1 MYSVEDLLIS
11 HGYKLPKPSTTSNAP
26 TPTPASTSR
35 QAPPSSPPSYGKHHE
50 RPSSRT
56 VNGYERGSRVT
67 YANNCGS
74 RRPQA
79 YVTESG
85 CPNNNVQPGDRSQS
99 RQEGEI
105 QGQIETPSIGESLT
119 SDSGFCDGTRGQ
131 QMQSKDVSFWRR
143 RGQDFTVLLDY
154 ADHRECRA
162 GAHGEYNRP
171 EGPQQARGQELPVE
185 ERQRVAQERQR
196 WAAQVQARA
205 KEREAA
211 LKQWRMAT
219 ERKCQSLGTEEW
231 RPAVSFSR
239 QMSQSEGERWA
250 QEQQR
255 LHARTP
261 EGMVVHSR
269 TKAKSQSMP
278 RMLRPESLQYVDM
291 ASCGQDLY
299 RRVNGHPL
307 SHQDLYRA
315 PRWPENG
322 RPASANQLSVTPK
335 PRFTRPPRPPSYEM
349 HQQIRGSCE
358 LLSGRDSVISHTR
371 DRTPIPI
378 IRTGDAPLDYFAQ
391 DSGPPGYI
399 PPPSYKRAPVIIGG
413 RRGYGEIAV
422 DYRYRGDVYQQIHV
436 APDGTHWITRHPAGS
451 WSESSRE
458 RCIAGH
464 KQLHPVCTSQ
474 EHPGGKVQYIS
485 FDDPRIRHISSALGG
500 NSLTDADKIR
510 HIRNELPSTAASEP
524 ASGNSAFL
532 PPSGGAFIAAK
543 LASDANQ
550 TSSCDFDN
558 DNKRWHSHLHKAT
571 VDHFSATDQNCNT
584 YSKNRRPP
592 PSPSSAFQAPVR
604 RAASR
609 QGSSLDQVFAETI
622 TQVKKIVP
630 ESGLDNNRNT
640 KRRVSETIF
649 CLVSVPLH
657 TPTNLN
663 KDVSADQNNNDTARS
678 LPRTNTETF
687 AVGLKET
694 RSLRSK
700 SVNEMPISVH
710 YSHFHTTSTS
720 SLRNSKRAPLRKEI
734 IDAWALQAN
743 EDKEMCYSGSWP
755 GNQYRNQETQTGSPL
770 TVVKSPE
777 LQSPPGAQE
786 PVHSSSDTPTDSGVG
801 TDNGSS
807 YGYPMAGQKN
817 LHPSSNSAFSR
828 LGSSPTPQQAS
839 QPSEQRVSSPS
850 KHDSGDPNT
859 SSPKKSNSSPPECPE
874 QVAFGQFLLKPVNRR
889 PFDAIGELETI
900 NKEMED
906 TISKRRHVGRSV
918 DDLDGMNKRNG
929 RYRSGPHFLTG
940 LEAGREARSLPPTLT
955 EKAVI
960 KIRSKSFP
968 SANDLESVGT
978 RQTFSRPQTN
988 IPFTDAPSLPQHS
1001 NSNRLYRQDI
1011 PVPQES
1017 LLRDVGLTV
1026 YTETPSGGGETT
1038 QRSLPVSRSLDHADL
1053 TVQLSSECG
1062 AVHVKN
1068 CDRAEHSF
1076 DLELQDKVETETKAQ
1091 LDKMPQSKSE
1101 LNLSINGSRSE
1112 MFQLPKSHSSP
1123 LVTQLTEEV
1132 SHAFKEN
1139 GNDKYCHSEPLKY
1152 NTNESTIADVHLETL
1167 LTQEKANAL
1176 PAEDLS
1182 SLYEVQCAKGIPENE
1197 SIEQRAARILGIPVP
1212 METLGVSEKNDDAE
1226 TQIDE
1231 TPHSPGEGEHNV
1243 LEGPEQVEQG
1253 SAILLGTEMKEV
1265 QVSKLGKDRNEDSK
1279 QKHNNNHHDGEHSEE
1294 DVTQSAVV
1302 LDLPEFPPCRLSL
1315 SLPVTPDEKLPLR
1328 KGEKKC
1334 STTQPSRKF
1343 IEALQDKL
1351 SSSANI
1357 SGTSLGRSTTDRI
1370 ARLKELQSVSR
1381 IRRLSLKGSDSS
1393 RDCNSEE
1400 RDGDRRENLVEGEA
1414 TREVEEKQ
1422 EHEEGPNAQIG
1433 RRKEEDV
1440 DSSVER
1446 EHACVTEDEV
1456 APPKEACQ
1464 PGEDNENI
1472 CKGDGKSKEVKQT
1485 DGDFALQAIKEGAR
1499 EDDGAKTEEPEGKV
1513 ELDIGDNA
1521 DKQQTA
1527 DVRPS
1532 EMTNDVKVDKLP
1544 KAKLRTKLQKPPLL
1558 PKPRSV
1564 PKREITLPL
1573 GLSPGTLT
1581 PSNMEEEE
1589 MLSISDS
1596 YDPSRVERV

>member
-1 MYSVEDLLIS
+1 MAGQKNL
-11 HGYKLPKPSTTSNAP
+11 HPSSNSAFSRLGSSP
-26 TPTPASTSR
+26 TPQQASQPSEQRVSSPSKHDSGDPNTSS
-35 QAPPSSPPSYGKHHE
+35 PKKSNSSPPECPEQVAFGQFLLK
-50 RPSSRT
+50 P
-56 VNGYERGSRVT
+56 VN
-67 YANNCGS
+67 
-74 RRPQA
+74 RRPFDA
-79 YVTESG
+79 IGELETINKEMEDTISKRRHVGRSVDDLDGMNKRNGRYRSGPHFLTGLEAGREARSLPPTLTEKAVIKIRSKSFPSANDLESVG
-85 CPNNNVQPGDRSQS
+85 TRQTFSRPQTNIPFTDEICAIPSPGGRRDAPSLPQHSNSNRLY
-99 RQEGEI
+99 RQDIPVPQESLLRDVGLTVYT
-105 QGQIETPSIGESLT
+105 ETPSGGGETTQRS
-119 SDSGFCDGTRGQ
+119 
-131 QMQSKDVSFWRR
+131 
-143 RGQDFTVLLDY
+143 
-154 ADHRECRA
+154 
-162 GAHGEYNRP
+162 
-171 EGPQQARGQELPVE
+171 LPVS
-185 ERQRVAQERQR
+185 RSLDHADLT
-196 WAAQVQARA
+196 VQ
-205 KEREAA
+205 
-211 LKQWRMAT
+211 
-219 ERKCQSLGTEEW
+219 
-231 RPAVSFSR
+231 
-239 QMSQSEGERWA
+239 
-250 QEQQR
+250 
-255 LHARTP
+255 
-261 EGMVVHSR
+261 

-278 RMLRPESLQYVDM
+278 RMLRPESL
-291 ASCGQDLY
+291 
-299 RRVNGHPL
+299 RVNGHPL

-485 FDDPRIRHISSALGG
+485 FDDPRIRHISS
-500 NSLTDADKIR
+500 
-510 HIRNELPSTAASEP
+510 
-524 ASGNSAFL
+524 
-532 PPSGGAFIAAK
+532 
-543 LASDANQ
+543 
-550 TSSCDFDN
+550 
-558 DNKRWHSHLHKAT
+558 RWHSHLHKAT

-649 CLVSVPLH
+649 CLVL
-657 TPTNLN
+657 
-663 KDVSADQNNNDTARS
+663 
-678 LPRTNTETF
+678 
-687 AVGLKET
+687 
-694 RSLRSK
+694 
-700 SVNEMPISVH
+700 VH

-906 TISKRRHVGRSV
+906 TISK
-918 DDLDGMNKRNG
+918 
-929 RYRSGPHFLTG
+929 
-940 LEAGREARSLPPTLT
+940 
-955 EKAVI
+955 
-960 KIRSKSFP
+960 
-968 SANDLESVGT
+968 
-978 RQTFSRPQTN
+978 
-988 IPFTDAPSLPQHS
+988 
-1001 NSNRLYRQDI
+1001 
-1011 PVPQES
+1011 
-1017 LLRDVGLTV
+1017 
-1026 YTETPSGGGETT
+1026 SGGGETT

-1440 DSSVER
+1440 DSSVE
-1446 EHACVTEDEV
+1446 H
-1456 APPKEACQ
+1456 
-1464 PGEDNENI
+1464 
-1472 CKGDGKSKEVKQT
+1472 
-1485 DGDFALQAIKEGAR
+1485 
-1499 EDDGAKTEEPEGKV
+1499 
-1513 ELDIGDNA
+1513 
-1521 DKQQTA
+1521 
-1527 DVRPS
+1527 
-1532 EMTNDVKVDKLP
+1532 
-1544 KAKLRTKLQKPPLL
+1544 
-1558 PKPRSV
+1558 
-1564 PKREITLPL
+1564 
-1573 GLSPGTLT
+1573 
-1581 PSNMEEEE
+1581 
-1589 MLSISDS
+1589 S

>member
-11 HGYKLPKPSTTSNAP
+11 HGYKLPKHTAASTTP

-35 QAPPSSPPSYGKHHE
+35 QAPSSSPPSYSKHHE
-50 RPSSRT
+50 SLGSRPSSRT
-56 VNGYERGSRVT
+56 LNGYERGSRVT
-67 YANNCGS
+67 YGNNCGS
-74 RRPQA
+74 RYPQL
-79 YVTESG
+79 YVAGTG
-85 CPNNNVQPGDRSQS
+85 CPNNVEPRERSQS

-105 QGQIETPSIGESLT
+105 QGQIEIPSFGESLT

-171 EGPQQARGQELPVE
+171 DGPQQARGQELPVE

-261 EGMVVHSR
+261 EGMVVHPR

-278 RMLRPESLQYVDM
+278 RMLRPERLQYVDM
-291 ASCGQDLY
+291 DVY

-307 SHQDLYRA
+307 SHHDLYRA

-322 RPASANQLSVTPK
+322 RPASANQLSLTPK

-358 LLSGRDSVISHTR
+358 LLSGRDSVLSHTR
-371 DRTPIPI
+371 DRTPLPI
-378 IRTGDAPLDYFAQ
+378 TQTGDAPLDYFAQ

-422 DYRYRGDVYQQIHV
+422 DYRYKGDVYQQIHV
-436 APDGTHWITRHPAGS
+436 APDGSHWITRHPAGS

-464 KQLHPVCTSQ
+464 KQLHPVCPSQ
-474 EHPGGKVQYIS
+474 EHPGPGVQYIS

-510 HIRNELPSTAASEP
+510 HIRNELPSTTTSEP

-532 PPSGGAFIAAK
+532 PPSAGPFIAAK

-558 DNKRWHSHLHKAT
+558 DNKRWHSNLHNAT
-571 VDHFSATDQNCNT
+571 VDNFSATDQNCNT
-584 YSKNRRPP
+584 YSKKRPP

-604 RAASR
+604 RASSR
-609 QGSSLDQVFAETI
+609 QGSSLDHVFAETI

-630 ESGLDNNRNT
+630 ESGLENNRNT

-663 KDVSADQNNNDTARS
+663 KDGSADQNNNDTARS
-678 LPRTNTETF
+678 LTMTNTDTF
-687 AVGLKET
+687 AVGLKE
-694 RSLRSK
+694 SLRSK
-700 SVNEMPISVH
+700 SVNEMPIRVH

-720 SLRNSKRAPLRKEI
+720 SLRNYKRAPLRKEI

-777 LQSPPGAQE
+777 PQSPPRGQD
-786 PVHSSSDTPTDSGVG
+786 PVHSASDATTDSGVG

-828 LGSSPTPQQAS
+828 LSNSPTPQQSS
-839 QPSEQRVSSPS
+839 QPEQHVSSPS
-850 KHDSGDPNT
+850 KQQDSGDQNS
-859 SSPKKSNSSPPECPE
+859 SSPKRSNSSPPECAE

-906 TISKRRHVGRSV
+906 TISKRRVGLSI
-918 DDLDGMNKRNG
+918 DDLDGMNKRNCHYKSGVHFTTG
-929 RYRSGPHFLTG
+929 RD
-940 LEAGREARSLPPTLT
+940 AMSLPPILA
-955 EKAVI
+955 EKPVL
-960 KIRSKSFP
+960 KVRSKSFP
-968 SANDLESVGT
+968 SANDLESMTT
-978 RQTFSRPQTN
+978 RQNFSRPQTDILLTN
-988 IPFTDAPSLPQHS
+988 KIWVTSSPGGRRAVSSPPQHS

-1026 YTETPSGGGETT
+1026 YTETPSDRGETT
-1038 QRSLPVSRSLDHADL
+1038 QHSLLVSHQLDHEDL
-1053 TVQLSSECG
+1053 AVQRSSQSG
-1062 AVHVKN
+1062 
-1068 CDRAEHSF
+1068 RPEHSSN
-1076 DLELQDKVETETKAQ
+1076 LELRDQAKTETKAQ
-1091 LDKMPQSKSE
+1091 GRGEGKLSKSQ
-1101 LNLSINGSRSE
+1101 S
-1112 MFQLPKSHSSP
+1112 FP
-1123 LVTQLTEEV
+1123 LDTHLTREV
-1132 SHAFKEN
+1132 SFVFKEN
-1139 GNDKYCHSEPLKY
+1139 GHDKHCDSEPLKY
-1152 NTNESTIADVHLETL
+1152 NTNESTIADAHLKSL
-1167 LTQEKANAL
+1167 LTRAKANSL
-1176 PAEDLS
+1176 PAEDFS
-1182 SLYEVQCAKGIPENE
+1182 SLYQVKSAKGIPENE
-1197 SIEQRAARILGIPVP
+1197 SIEQRAARILGITVP
-1212 METLGVSEKNDDAE
+1212 METLGVSEKCDDAE
-1226 TQIDE
+1226 PSVDE
-1231 TPHSPGEGEHNV
+1231 KPNVPGDDEQNVTEEPDQVKQESLILLETETEEVKVSTLEEDHNEDSSQKHSSNHNDGEHNTYD
-1243 LEGPEQVEQG
+1243 
-1253 SAILLGTEMKEV
+1253 I
-1265 QVSKLGKDRNEDSK
+1265 
-1279 QKHNNNHHDGEHSEE
+1279 
-1294 DVTQSAVV
+1294 TQST
-1302 LDLPEFPPCRLSL
+1302 EFPPRNLSL
-1315 SLPVTPDEKLPLR
+1315 SLPTTPDEKLPQR
-1328 KGEKKC
+1328 KGEKKG
-1334 STTQPSRKF
+1334 TAVHPSSKF
-1343 IEALQDKL
+1343 IEALQNKL
-1351 SSSANI
+1351 SSSANA
-1357 SGTSLGRSTTDRI
+1357 SSTSLGKSTTDRI
-1370 ARLKELQSVSR
+1370 ARLKELHSVSR

-1393 RDCNSEE
+1393 RDYNSESDVGKQE
-1400 RDGDRRENLVEGEA
+1400 EPKV
-1414 TREVEEKQ
+1414 EVEEKQ
-1422 EHEEGPNAQIG
+1422 EGEEGLNAQNG

-1440 DSSVER
+1440 DSPVEP
-1446 EHACVTEDEV
+1446 EPPCEPQDEIIV
-1456 APPKEACQ
+1456 PKEECQ
-1464 PGEDNENI
+1464 PGEDNKDI
-1472 CKGDGKSKEVKQT
+1472 CKGDGKSEEVERT
-1485 DGDFALQAIKEGAR
+1485 NDDFALNAIKEVPR
-1499 EDDGAKTEEPEGKV
+1499 EEVEAKTEEPEGNV
-1513 ELDIGDNA
+1513 ELDIVPNA
-1521 DKQQTA
+1521 DKHEA
-1527 DVRPS
+1527 AEVSKS

-1544 KAKLRTKLQKPPLL
+1544 KAKRRTKLQKPPLL

-1573 GLSPGTLT
+1573 SYSPGTFA
-1581 PSNMEEEE
+1581 PANMEDEE
-1589 MLSISDS
+1589 LLNVSDS